1 MPSQIRRL
9 TRANLINLTQAT
21 PIQINIKLNT
31 FKFNCEEHPQ
41 MSSAFWKSVLIS
53 PVALIVSL
61 LLANGSMAA
70 PIRDTPN
77 GIAPLKLA
85 AGEAAPTNP
94 AEFATDIVK
103 PGDWQYTAL
112 QGVAAK
118 YGCNSNLTNQ
128 SVSSLEFARVLNS
141 CLAKVEPLLAQQAP
155 PSPSSPSAQPST
167 QPPAVTAADLEVI
180 KRLTQEYRAQLTEID
195 VRLTG
200 ADKKIAQA
208 QANQFSTT
216 TKLKGEVIFNLA
228 GAASGA
234 NSNNTVLGDRIRLL
248 FETSFNGQDR
258 LWTRLATGNQ
268 PGINGVDANG
278 VPNFKN
284 GATAEGTQ
292 VSEGNANNA
301 VGVDWL
307 AYQFPVS
314 NTNVYVAAYNG
325 IHVDYAPS
333 YSPNFD
339 DFTGGS
345 GALSLFAE
353 SSPIYKIGG
362 GAGIGTSL
370 PIADNGLKSVTLGYF
385 AGATSANKPTAGQGL
400 FNGDYSILGQLNFKL
415 SDQLDAGLTY
425 VNSYHTGANPIYG
438 FGASGGLTG
447 TGLANT
453 ATAGTKANSYG
464 AQFAFKASDTLSFNG
479 FVLNTSADKA
489 TIGKQDLWSYGAGIS
504 VPNID
509 GKGSLAGL
517 LVGAEPYVGGQGT
530 VPYHIEGF
538 YKYKFSDN
546 LSITPGLIYLT
557 APNQTSGNSA
567 LIGVVRSTF
576 TF

>member
-1 MPSQIRRL
+1 
-9 TRANLINLTQAT
+9 
-21 PIQINIKLNT
+21 
-31 FKFNCEEHPQ
+31 
-41 MSSAFWKSVLIS
+41 MSSTFWKSVLIS

-61 LLANGSMAA
+61 LLANSAMAA
-70 PIRDTPN
+70 PIRDNTN
-77 GIAPLKLA
+77 GVAPIKLA
-85 AGEAAPTNP
+85 AGEVAPANP
-94 AEFATDIVK
+94 AEVATDAVK

-128 SVSSLEFARVLNS
+128 PVSQLEFARVLNS
-141 CLAKVEPLLAQQAP
+141 CLVKVEPLLAQQ
-155 PSPSSPSAQPST
+155 SPSAQPGT

-228 GAASGA
+228 GTTSGA
-234 NSNNTVLGDRIRLL
+234 TSNNTVLGDRVRLL

-268 PGINGVDANG
+268 PGVTGNLTNG
-278 VPNFKN
+278 P
-284 GATAEGTQ
+284 TAEGAQ
-292 VSEGNANNA
+292 VSESNGNNA
-301 VGVDWL
+301 VGIDWL

-314 NTNVYVAAYNG
+314 NTNVYVSAFNG

-333 YSPNFD
+333 YGSNFD
-339 DFTGGS
+339 DFTGGN
-345 GALSLFAE
+345 GALSNFAE

-362 GAGIGTSL
+362 GAGVGTNL
-370 PIADNGLKSVTLGYF
+370 PIADTGLKSVTLGYF

-400 FNGDYSILGQLNFKL
+400 FNGDYALLGQLNFKL
-415 SDQLDAGLTY
+415 SDKLDAGLTY
-425 VNSYHTGANPIYG
+425 VNSYHTGTNPIYA
-438 FGASGGLTG
+438 FGGSGGLTG
-447 TGLANT
+447 TGRANENT
-453 ATAGTKANSYG
+453 GGATANSYG
-464 AQFAFKASDTLSFNG
+464 AEFAFKASDTLAFNG
-479 FVLNTSADKA
+479 FVLNTSANKA
-489 TIGKQDLWSYGAGIS
+489 GLLGKQDLWSYGAGVS

-509 GKGSLAGL
+509 GKGGLAGL
-517 LVGAEPYVGGQGT
+517 LVGAEPYVGGLGT

-567 LIGVVRSTF
+567 LIGVIRSTF

>member
-1 MPSQIRRL
+1 
-9 TRANLINLTQAT
+9 
-21 PIQINIKLNT
+21 
-31 FKFNCEEHPQ
+31 
-41 MSSAFWKSVLIS
+41 MSSTFWKSVLIS

-70 PIRDTPN
+70 PIRA
-77 GIAPLKLA
+77 GAPIKLA

-94 AEFATDIVK
+94 AEVSTDAVK

-112 QGVAAK
+112 QDVAAK

-128 SVSSLEFARVLNS
+128 SVSQLEFARVLNS
-141 CLAKVEPLLAQQAP
+141 CLAKVEPLLAQQ
-155 PSPSSPSAQPST
+155 SPSAQPGT
-167 QPPAVTAADLEVI
+167 QTPAVTAADLEVI

-228 GAASGA
+228 GTTSGA
-234 NSNNTVLGDRIRLL
+234 TSNNTVLGDRVRLL

-258 LWTRLATGNQ
+258 LWTRLSTGNQ
-268 PGINGVDANG
+268 PGVTGNL
-278 VPNFKN
+278 KN
-284 GATAEGTQ
+284 GPTAEGAQ
-292 VSEGNANNA
+292 VSESNGNNA

-333 YSPNFD
+333 YGSNFE
-339 DFTGGS
+339 DFTGGN
-345 GALSLFAE
+345 GALSNFAE

-362 GAGIGTSL
+362 GSGVGTSL
-370 PIADNGLKSVTLGYF
+370 PISETGLKSVTLGYF
-385 AGATSANKPTAGQGL
+385 AGAAVANRPGTSQGL
-400 FNGDYSILGQLNFKL
+400 FNGDYSLLGQLNFKL
-415 SDQLDAGLTY
+415 SDKLDAGLTY
-425 VNSYHTGANPIYG
+425 VNSYHTGANAIYG
-438 FGASGGLTG
+438 FGGGPGGLTG
-447 TGLANT
+447 TGLANL

-464 AQFAFKASDTLSFNG
+464 AEFAFKASDTLAFNG

-517 LVGAEPYVGGQGT
+517 LVGAEPYVGGVGS

-557 APNQTSGNSA
+557 APNQVNSNGA

>member
-1 MPSQIRRL
+1 
-9 TRANLINLTQAT
+9 
-21 PIQINIKLNT
+21 
-31 FKFNCEEHPQ
+31 

-53 PVALIVSL
+53 PVALSVSL
-61 LLANGSMAA
+61 LLASGSMAT
-70 PIRDTPN
+70 PIRDNSN
-77 GIAPLKLA
+77 GVAPVKVA
-85 AGEAAPTNP
+85 AGEAASTNP
-94 AEFATDIVK
+94 AEVATDIVK

-112 QGVAAK
+112 QDVAAK
-118 YGCNSNLTNQ
+118 YGCGSNLTNQ
-128 SVSSLEFARVLNS
+128 PVSQLEFARVLNT
-141 CLAKVEPLLAQQAP
+141 CLAKVEPLLAQQ
-155 PSPSSPSAQPST
+155 SPSAQPGT
-167 QPPAVTAADLEVI
+167 QQPPAVTAADLEVI

-228 GAASGA
+228 GTTSGST
-234 NSNNTVLGDRIRLL
+234 SNNTVLGDRVRLL

-268 PGINGVDANG
+268 PGVNGNFTNG
-278 VPNFKN
+278 PTGE
-284 GATAEGTQ
+284 GAQ
-292 VSEGNANNA
+292 VSEGVPFVNGNS

-314 NTNVYVAAYNG
+314 NTNVYVAAFNG

-333 YSPNFD
+333 YSPNFE
-339 DFTGGS
+339 DFTGGN
-345 GALSLFAE
+345 GALSSFAE

-370 PIADNGLKSVTLGYF
+370 PVADSGLTSVTLGYF
-385 AGATSANKPTAGQGL
+385 AGATSANRPVAGQGL
-400 FNGDYSILGQLNFKL
+400 FNGDYSLLGQLNFKL
-415 SDQLDAGLTY
+415 SDKLDAGLTY
-425 VNSYHTGANPIYG
+425 VNSFHTAGNAIYG
-438 FGASGGLTG
+438 FGGPAGLTG
-447 TGLANT
+447 TGFANT
-453 ATAGTKANSYG
+453 NPANTPATPNGITANSYG
-464 AQFAFKASDTLSFNG
+464 AQFAFKASDTLAFNG
-479 FVLNTSADKA
+479 FVMNTNANKA
-489 TIGKQDLWSYGAGIS
+489 AVGRQDIWSYGAGVS

-517 LVGAEPYVGGQGT
+517 LVGTEPYVGGQGT

-557 APNQTSGNSA
+557 APNQTSGNGA
-567 LIGVVRSTF
+567 LIGVIRSTF

>member
-1 MPSQIRRL
+1 
-9 TRANLINLTQAT
+9 
-21 PIQINIKLNT
+21 
-31 FKFNCEEHPQ
+31 

-53 PVALIVSL
+53 PVALSVSL
-61 LLANGSMAA
+61 LLASGSIAA
-70 PIRDTPN
+70 PVRDNTN
-77 GIAPLKLA
+77 GVVPTKVA
-85 AGEAAPTNP
+85 AGEAAPTTIQS
-94 AEFATDIVK
+94 EVATDNVK

-118 YGCNSNLTNQ
+118 YGCGSTLTNQ
-128 SVSSLEFARVLNS
+128 SVSSLEFARVLNT
-141 CLAKVEPLLAQQAP
+141 CLVKVEPLLAQQAP
-155 PSPSSPSAQPST
+155 SAQPGT
-167 QPPAVTAADLEVI
+167 QQPPAVTAADLEVI

-228 GAASGA
+228 GTTSGST
-234 NSNNTVLGDRIRLL
+234 SNNTVLGDRVRLL
-248 FETSFNGQDR
+248 FETSFSGQDR

-268 PGINGVDANG
+268 PGVNGNLT
-278 VPNFKN
+278 N
-284 GATAEGTQ
+284 GATGEGAQ
-292 VSEGNANNA
+292 VSEGIPFVNGNS
-301 VGVDWL
+301 VGIDWL

-314 NTNVYVAAYNG
+314 NTNVYVAAFNG

-333 YSPNFD
+333 YSPNFE

-345 GALSLFAE
+345 GALSSFAE

-362 GAGIGTSL
+362 GAGVGTSL
-370 PIADNGLKSVTLGYF
+370 PISDSGLTSVTLGYF
-385 AGATSANKPTAGQGL
+385 AGATSANRPVAGQGL

-415 SDQLDAGLTY
+415 SDKFDAGLTY
-425 VNSYHTGANPIYG
+425 VNSFHTAGNAIYG
-438 FGASGGLTG
+438 FGGPAGLTG
-447 TGLANT
+447 TGFANT
-453 ATAGTKANSYG
+453 NPANSVATPNGITANSYG
-464 AQFAFKASDTLSFNG
+464 AQFAFKASDTLAFNG
-479 FVLNTSADKA
+479 FVMNTNANKA
-489 TIGKQDLWSYGAGIS
+489 AVGKQDIWSYGAGVS

-517 LVGAEPYVGGQGT
+517 LVGTEPHVGGQGT

>member
-1 MPSQIRRL
+1 
-9 TRANLINLTQAT
+9 
-21 PIQINIKLNT
+21 
-31 FKFNCEEHPQ
+31 
-41 MSSAFWKSVLIS
+41 MSSAFWKSVLIN
-53 PVALIVSL
+53 PVVLGITL
-61 LLANGSMAA
+61 LLSTGVMAA
-70 PIRDTPN
+70 PKSDSIDSLTPIRDKTNGVTPV
-77 GIAPLKLA
+77 KVA
-85 AGEAAPTNP
+85 ASETAPTTE
-94 AEFATDIVK
+94 AEVATNVVK

-118 YGCNSNLTNQ
+118 YGCNSNLNNQ
-128 SVSSLEFARVLNS
+128 VVSQLEFARSLNS
-141 CLAKVEPLLAQQAP
+141 CLAKIEPILAQKP
-155 PSPSSPSAQPST
+155 TTTT
-167 QPPAVTAADLEVI
+167 QPTTQPTTPAVTAADLEVI

-195 VRLTG
+195 GRLTS
-200 ADKKIAQA
+200 ADKKVAQV

-216 TKLKGEVIFNLA
+216 TKLKGEVIFNVA
-228 GAASGA
+228 GAASG
-234 NSNNTVLGDRIRLL
+234 SDSTNTVLGDRVRLL

-268 PGINGVDANG
+268 PGANTTL
-278 VPNFKN
+278 KN
-284 GATAEGTQ
+284 GATAEATQ
-292 VSEGNANNA
+292 VSEGIPFLNANA
-301 VGVDWL
+301 VGIDWL

-362 GAGIGTSL
+362 GSGIGTSL

-385 AGATSANKPTAGQGL
+385 AGAAVANSPAAGKGL
-400 FNGDYSILGQLNFKL
+400 FNGDYALLGQLNFKL
-415 SDQLDAGLTY
+415 SDKLDAGLTY
-425 VNSYHTGANPIYG
+425 VNSYHTAGNAIYG
-438 FGASGGLTG
+438 FGGSAGLTG
-447 TGLANT
+447 TGFANTNLANIAGVA
-453 ATAGTKANSYG
+453 ATPTTPAIVAVPNGITANSYG
-464 AQFAFKASDTLSFNG
+464 AQFAFKASDTLAFNG
-479 FVLNTSADKA
+479 FVMNTSANKA
-489 TIGKQDLWSYGAGIS
+489 AFGKQDLWSYGAGVS

-517 LVGAEPYVGGQGT
+517 LVGAEPYVGGQGS

>member
-1 MPSQIRRL
+1 
-9 TRANLINLTQAT
+9 
-21 PIQINIKLNT
+21 
-31 FKFNCEEHPQ
+31 

-53 PVALIVSL
+53 PVVLSVTL
-61 LLANGSMAA
+61 LLSSGVMAA
-70 PIRDTPN
+70 PEGSVVAPVRENNNNLTPTK
-77 GIAPLKLA
+77 IA
-85 AGEAAPTNP
+85 AGEIAI
-94 AEFATDIVK
+94 EGDVK

-118 YGCNSNLTNQ
+118 FGCNSNLTNQ
-128 SVSSLEFARVLNS
+128 SVSQLEFARVLNT
-141 CLAKVEPLLAQQAP
+141 CLTRVEPLLAQTP
-155 PSPSSPSAQPST
+155 PPPPAPSAQPSKPATT
-167 QPPAVTAADLEVI
+167 QPAVTTADLEI
-180 KRLTQEYRAQLTEID
+180 LKRLTQEYRAQLTEID
-195 VRLTG
+195 SRLTTS
-200 ADKKIAQA
+200 DKKVAKL

-234 NSNNTVLGDRIRLL
+234 DTSNTVFGDRVRLL

-268 PGINGVDANG
+268 PGVNANL
-278 VPNFKN
+278 KN

-292 VSEGNANNA
+292 VSEGNAGNT
-301 VGVDWL
+301 VGIDWL

-314 NTNVYVAAYNG
+314 NTNVYLAAFNG

-333 YSPNFD
+333 YGSNFD
-339 DFTGGS
+339 DFTGGN

-362 GAGIGTSL
+362 GAGVGTSF
-370 PIADNGLKSVTLGYF
+370 PVSDNGLKSVTLGYF
-385 AGATSANKPTAGQGL
+385 AGATSANKSTAGQGL

-415 SDQLDAGLTY
+415 SDNLDAGLTY
-425 VNSYHTGANPIYG
+425 VNSYHTGTNPIYG
-438 FGASGGLTG
+438 FGASAGLTG
-447 TGLANT
+447 TGLANGV
-453 ATAGTKANSYG
+453 AAGANANSYG
-464 AQFAFKASDTLSFNG
+464 AQFTLKASDTLSFNG
-479 FVLNTSADKA
+479 FVMNTNANKA
-489 TIGKQDLWSYGAGIS
+489 TIGKQDIWSYGAGVS

-517 LVGAEPYVGGQGT
+517 LIGTEPYVGGVGT

-557 APNQTSGNSA
+557 APNQINGNSA
-567 LIGVVRSTF
+567 LIGVIRSTF

>member
-1 MPSQIRRL
+1 MSL
-9 TRANLINLTQAT
+9 T
-21 PIQINIKLNT
+21 
-31 FKFNCEEHPQ
+31 
-41 MSSAFWKSVLIS
+41 FWKSVLIS
-53 PVALIVSL
+53 PIALSFTLVLSAGAI
-61 LLANGSMAA
+61 AT
-70 PIRDTPN
+70 PIRENTNNLTPT
-77 GIAPLKLA
+77 KVA
-85 AGEAAPTNP
+85 AGEPVP
-94 AEFATDIVK
+94 ANEAEVSTGVVK
-103 PGDWQYTAL
+103 PGDWQYNAL
-112 QGVAAK
+112 QGIAAK
-118 YGCNSNLTNQ
+118 YGCNANLANQ
-128 SVSSLEFARVLNS
+128 SFSQLEFARVLNT
-141 CLAKVEPLLAQQAP
+141 CLAKVEPLLAQTPPAP
-155 PSPSSPSAQPST
+155 PAPST
-167 QPPAVTAADLEVI
+167 QPGVQTAPTAPAVTTADLEVL

-195 VRLTG
+195 GRLTT
-200 ADKKIAQA
+200 ADKKVAQL

-216 TKLKGEVIFNLA
+216 TKLKGEVIFNVA

-234 NSNNTVLGDRIRLL
+234 NSSNTVFGDRVRLL

-268 PGINGVDANG
+268 PGVNADL
-278 VPNFKN
+278 KN

-292 VSEGNANNA
+292 VSEGNTGNA
-301 VGVDWL
+301 VGIDWL

-325 IHVDYAPS
+325 LHVDYAPS
-333 YSPNFD
+333 YGSNFE

-362 GAGIGTSL
+362 GAGIGANV
-370 PIADNGLKSVTLGYF
+370 PIADNGLKSVSLGYF
-385 AGATSANKPTAGQGL
+385 AGPTSANRPGAGQGL

-425 VNSYHTGANPIYG
+425 VNSYHTGTNPIYG
-438 FGASGGLTG
+438 FGGSAGLVG

-453 ATAGTKANSYG
+453 APAGTTANSYG
-464 AQFAFKASDTLSFNG
+464 ASFSFKASDAIAFNG
-479 FVLNTSADKA
+479 FVMNTNANKA
-489 TIGKQDLWSYGAGIS
+489 TLGKQDLWSYGAGLTA
-504 VPNID
+504 PNID

-517 LVGAEPYVGGQGT
+517 LVGTEPYVGGVGS

-557 APNQTSGNSA
+557 APNQVNGNSA
-567 LIGVVRSTF
+567 LIGVIRSTF

>member
-1 MPSQIRRL
+1 
-9 TRANLINLTQAT
+9 
-21 PIQINIKLNT
+21 
-31 FKFNCEEHPQ
+31 

-61 LLANGSMAA
+61 LLANSSMAA
-70 PIRDTPN
+70 PIRDNIN
-77 GIAPLKLA
+77 GVAPIKLA
-85 AGEAAPTNP
+85 AGEAAPTT
-94 AEFATDIVK
+94 ADEVATDSVK

-118 YGCNSNLTNQ
+118 YGCNSALTNQ
-128 SVSSLEFARVLNS
+128 SVSSLEFARVLNT
-141 CLAKVEPLLAQQAP
+141 CLAKVEPLLAQQSPSAP
-155 PSPSSPSAQPST
+155 PSPSAQPST

-200 ADKKIAQA
+200 ADKKVAQA

-228 GAASGA
+228 GTTSGS
-234 NSNNTVLGDRIRLL
+234 NSNNTVLGDRVRLL

-268 PGINGVDANG
+268 PGVNTNL
-278 VPNFKN
+278 KN

-292 VSEGNANNA
+292 VSEGNAGNA

-314 NTNVYVAAYNG
+314 NTNVYLAAFNG

-333 YSPNFD
+333 YGSNFD

-362 GAGIGTSL
+362 GSGVGTSL
-370 PIADNGLKSVTLGYF
+370 PIADTGLKSVTLGYF
-385 AGATSANKPTAGQGL
+385 AGAAVANKPGASQGL

-425 VNSYHTGANPIYG
+425 VNSYHTGTNAIYG
-438 FGASGGLTG
+438 FGGSGGLTG

-453 ATAGTKANSYG
+453 TAAGATANSYG
-464 AQFAFKASDTLSFNG
+464 AEFAFKASDTLAFNG
-479 FVLNTSADKA
+479 FVMNTNANKA
-489 TIGKQDLWSYGAGIS
+489 AIGKQDLWSYGAGIS

-517 LVGAEPYVGGQGT
+517 LVGAEPYVGGVGS

>member
-1 MPSQIRRL
+1 
-9 TRANLINLTQAT
+9 
-21 PIQINIKLNT
+21 
-31 FKFNCEEHPQ
+31 
-41 MSSAFWKSVLIS
+41 MSSLAFWKSVFIS
-53 PVALIVSL
+53 PLALGASL
-61 LLANGSMAA
+61 LLANSSVAA
-70 PIRDTPN
+70 PIRDNSN
-77 GIAPLKLA
+77 GVAPIKVA
-85 AGEAAPTNP
+85 AGEAAPATE
-94 AEFATDIVK
+94 AEVASDIVK

-118 YGCNSNLTNQ
+118 YGCGNLTNQ
-128 SVSSLEFARVLNS
+128 SVSQLEFARVLNS
-141 CLAKVEPLLAQQAP
+141 CLVKVEPLLAQQ
-155 PSPSSPSAQPST
+155 SPTAQPSDQT
-167 QPPAVTAADLEVI
+167 QPPAVTAADLEVL

-195 VRLTG
+195 VRLTS

-216 TKLKGEVIFNLA
+216 TKLKGEVIFNVA
-228 GAASGA
+228 GTASGA
-234 NSNNTVLGDRIRLL
+234 DSNNTVLGDRVRLL

-268 PGINGVDANG
+268 TSVNTNLTRDR
-278 VPNFKN
+278 
-284 GATAEGTQ
+284 ATNEGTL
-292 VSEGNANNA
+292 VSEGNAGNT

-314 NTNVYVAAYNG
+314 NTNVYLAAYNG
-325 IHVDYAPS
+325 LHVDYAPS
-333 YSPNFD
+333 YGSNFE
-339 DFTGGS
+339 DFAGGN
-345 GALSLFAE
+345 GALSNFAE

-362 GAGIGTSL
+362 GSGIGTSF

-385 AGATSANKPTAGQGL
+385 AGPTSANRPAAGQGL

-425 VNSYHTGANPIYG
+425 VNSYHTGVNPLYG
-438 FGASGGLTG
+438 FGGSVGLTG

-453 ATAGTKANSYG
+453 VAAGATANSYG
-464 AQFAFKASDTLSFNG
+464 AQFAFKASDTLAFNG
-479 FVLNTSADKA
+479 FVMNTSANKA

-517 LVGAEPYVGGQGT
+517 LVGAEPYVGGLGT

-557 APNQTSGNSA
+557 APNQTSGNGA
-567 LIGVVRSTF
+567 LIGVIRSTF

>member
-1 MPSQIRRL
+1 
-9 TRANLINLTQAT
+9 
-21 PIQINIKLNT
+21 
-31 FKFNCEEHPQ
+31 

-53 PVALIVSL
+53 PVALSFTL
-61 LLANGSMAA
+61 LLSVGVMAA
-70 PIRDTPN
+70 PKSSTIVAPIRENANQLAPAKVAANEPASTSESEVTT
-77 GIAPLKLA
+77 GI
-85 AGEAAPTNP
+85 
-94 AEFATDIVK
+94 VR

-112 QGVAAK
+112 QSVAAK

-128 SVSSLEFARVLNS
+128 PVSQLEFARVLNT
-141 CLAKVEPLLAQQAP
+141 CLAKVEPLLAQTPPAP
-155 PSPSSPSAQPST
+155 PAPSSQPSVQPSSPTS
-167 QPPAVTAADLEVI
+167 PAVTAADLEVL

-195 VRLTG
+195 GRLTT
-200 ADKKIAQA
+200 ADKKVAQL

-216 TKLKGEVIFNLA
+216 TKLKGEVIFNVA

-234 NSNNTVLGDRIRLL
+234 TSSNTVLGDRVRLL

-268 PGINGVDANG
+268 PGVNTVL
-278 VPNFKN
+278 KN

-292 VSEGNANNA
+292 VSEGNGNNA

-333 YSPNFD
+333 YGSNFD

-362 GAGIGTSL
+362 GSGIGTSL

-385 AGATSANKPTAGQGL
+385 AGPTSANKPTAGQGL
-400 FNGDYSILGQLNFKL
+400 FNGDYALLGQLNFKL
-415 SDQLDAGLTY
+415 SDKLDAGLTY
-425 VNSYHTGANPIYG
+425 VNSYHTGANAIYG
-438 FGASGGLTG
+438 FGGSGGLIG

-464 AQFAFKASDTLSFNG
+464 AEFAFKASDTLAFNG

-489 TIGKQDLWSYGAGIS
+489 TIGKQDLWSYGAGVS

-517 LVGAEPYVGGQGT
+517 LVGTEPYVGGVGS

-557 APNQTSGNSA
+557 APNQVNGNSA

>member
-1 MPSQIRRL
+1 
-9 TRANLINLTQAT
+9 
-21 PIQINIKLNT
+21 
-31 FKFNCEEHPQ
+31 

-53 PVALIVSL
+53 PVALSVSL
-61 LLANGSMAA
+61 LLASGSIAT
-70 PIRDTPN
+70 PIRDNPK
-77 GIAPLKLA
+77 GVVPISVA
-85 AGEAAPTNP
+85 AGEATPTNS
-94 AEFATDIVK
+94 AEVATDAVK

-118 YGCNSNLTNQ
+118 YGCDSNLTNQ
-128 SVSSLEFARVLNS
+128 SVSQLEFARVLNT
-141 CLAKVEPLLAQQAP
+141 CLAKVEPLLAQQ
-155 PSPSSPSAQPST
+155 SPTQSSPTQSSPTQPGT
-167 QPPAVTAADLEVI
+167 QKPPAVTAADLEVI

-195 VRLTG
+195 LRLTG

-228 GAASGA
+228 GTTSGA
-234 NSNNTVLGDRIRLL
+234 TSNNTVLGDRVRLL

-268 PGINGVDANG
+268 PGVNG
-278 VPNFKN
+278 NFTN
-284 GATAEGTQ
+284 GATGEGAQ
-292 VSEGNANNA
+292 VSEGIPFTNGNT
-301 VGVDWL
+301 VGIDWL

-314 NTNVYVAAYNG
+314 NTNVYLAAFNG

-333 YSPNFD
+333 YSPNFE
-339 DFTGGS
+339 DFTGGN
-345 GALSLFAE
+345 GALSSFAE

-370 PIADNGLKSVTLGYF
+370 PVSDSGLTSVTLGYF
-385 AGATSANKPTAGQGL
+385 AGATSANRPVAGQGL
-400 FNGDYSILGQLNFKL
+400 FNGDYSLLGQLNFKL
-415 SDQLDAGLTY
+415 SDKLDAGLTY
-425 VNSYHTGANPIYG
+425 VNSFHTAGNAIYG
-438 FGASGGLTG
+438 FGGPGGLTG
-447 TGLANT
+447 TGFANT
-453 ATAGTKANSYG
+453 NPANTPATPNGITANSYG
-464 AQFAFKASDTLSFNG
+464 AQFAFKASDSLAFNG
-479 FVLNTSADKA
+479 FVMNTNANKA
-489 TIGKQDLWSYGAGIS
+489 AVGKQDIWSYGAGVS

-509 GKGSLAGL
+509 GKGGLAGL
-517 LVGAEPYVGGQGT
+517 LVGTEPYVGGQGT

>member
-1 MPSQIRRL
+1 
-9 TRANLINLTQAT
+9 
-21 PIQINIKLNT
+21 
-31 FKFNCEEHPQ
+31 

-53 PVALIVSL
+53 PVALGISL
-61 LLANGSMAA
+61 LLASGLMAA
-70 PIRDTPN
+70 PIRDNPHR
-77 GIAPLKLA
+77 IAPLKVA
-85 AGEAAPTNP
+85 AGEAAPTNT
-94 AEFATDIVK
+94 AEATDAVK

-118 YGCNSNLTNQ
+118 YGCGSNLTNQ
-128 SVSSLEFARVLNS
+128 PVSQLEFARVLNT
-141 CLAKVEPLLAQQAP
+141 CLAKVEPLLAQQ
-155 PSPSSPSAQPST
+155 SPSTQPGT

-228 GAASGA
+228 GTTSGA
-234 NSNNTVLGDRIRLL
+234 NSNNTVLGDRVRLL

-268 PGINGVDANG
+268 PGVNSNL
-278 VPNFKN
+278 KN
-284 GATAEGTQ
+284 GPTAEGGQ
-292 VSEGNANNA
+292 VSEGIPFTNSNN

-314 NTNVYVAAYNG
+314 NTNVYVAAFNG

-333 YSPNFD
+333 YGSNFD
-339 DFTGGS
+339 DFTGGN
-345 GALSLFAE
+345 GALSNFAE

-362 GAGIGTSL
+362 GSGIGTSL
-370 PIADNGLKSVTLGYF
+370 PIADTGLKSVTLGYF
-385 AGATSANKPTAGQGL
+385 AGATSANKPVAGQGL
-400 FNGDYSILGQLNFKL
+400 FNGDYALLGQLNFKL
-415 SDQLDAGLTY
+415 SDKLDAGLTY
-425 VNSYHTGANPIYG
+425 VNSYHTGANAIYG
-438 FGASGGLTG
+438 FGGGPGGLTG
-447 TGLANT
+447 TLGSATTPLANFN
-453 ATAGTKANSYG
+453 AAGTTANSYG
-464 AQFAFKASDTLSFNG
+464 AEFAFKASDTLAFNG
-479 FVLNTSADKA
+479 FVMNTNANKA
-489 TIGKQDLWSYGAGIS
+489 AIGKQDLWSYGAGVS

-509 GKGSLAGL
+509 GKGGLAGL
-517 LVGAEPYVGGQGT
+517 LVGAEPYVGGVGS

-557 APNQTSGNSA
+557 APNQVNSNGA
-567 LIGVVRSTF
+567 LIGVIRSTF

>member
-1 MPSQIRRL
+1 
-9 TRANLINLTQAT
+9 
-21 PIQINIKLNT
+21 
-31 FKFNCEEHPQ
+31 

-53 PVALIVSL
+53 PVALSAAL
-61 LLANGSMAA
+61 LLSTGVMAA
-70 PIRDTPN
+70 PKNNAIVAPIRENANNLAPKKIAASEPAPATETEVTT
-77 GIAPLKLA
+77 GIVR
-85 AGEAAPTNP
+85 PT
-94 AEFATDIVK
+94 
-103 PGDWQYTAL
+103 DWQYTAL

-128 SVSSLEFARVLNS
+128 SVSQLEFARVLNN
-141 CLAKVEPLLAQQAP
+141 CLAKVEPLLAQQTPPAP
-155 PSPSSPSAQPST
+155 PAPASPSAQPPAST
-167 QPPAVTAADLEVI
+167 TPAVTAADLEVI

-195 VRLTG
+195 GRLTT
-200 ADKKIAQA
+200 ADKKVAKL

-216 TKLKGEVIFNLA
+216 TKLKGEVIFNVA

-234 NSNNTVLGDRIRLL
+234 TTSNTVLGDRVRLL

-268 PGINGVDANG
+268 PGVNSNL
-278 VPNFKN
+278 KN

-292 VSEGNANNA
+292 VSEGNGGNA

-314 NTNVYVAAYNG
+314 NTNVYVAAFNG

-333 YSPNFD
+333 YGSNFD

-362 GAGIGTSL
+362 GSGIGTSL
-370 PIADNGLKSVTLGYF
+370 PISDTGLKSVTLGYF
-385 AGATSANKPTAGQGL
+385 AGAAVANRPGAGQGL
-400 FNGDYSILGQLNFKL
+400 FNGDYSLLGQLNFKL
-415 SDQLDAGLTY
+415 GDNLDAGLTY
-425 VNSYHTGANPIYG
+425 VNSYHTGANAIYG
-438 FGASGGLTG
+438 FGGGGGLTG

-453 ATAGTKANSYG
+453 AAAGTKANSYG
-464 AQFAFKASDTLSFNG
+464 AQFAFKASDTLAFNG

-489 TIGKQDLWSYGAGIS
+489 TIGKQDLWSYGAGVS

-517 LVGAEPYVGGQGT
+517 LVGAEPYVGGVGS

-557 APNQTSGNSA
+557 APNQVNNNSA
-567 LIGVVRSTF
+567 LIGVIRSTF

>member
-1 MPSQIRRL
+1 
-9 TRANLINLTQAT
+9 
-21 PIQINIKLNT
+21 
-31 FKFNCEEHPQ
+31 

-53 PVALIVSL
+53 PVALSVSL
-61 LLANGSMAA
+61 LLASGLMAA
-70 PIRDTPN
+70 PIRDNLN
-77 GIAPLKLA
+77 GIAPIKVA
-85 AGEAAPTNP
+85 AGEAVPTNP
-94 AEFATDIVK
+94 AEVATDAVK
-103 PGDWQYTAL
+103 PSDWQYTAL

-128 SVSSLEFARVLNS
+128 SVSQLEFARVLNN
-141 CLAKVEPLLAQQAP
+141 CLAKVEPLLAQQSPSAP
-155 PSPSSPSAQPST
+155 PSPSAQPGT
-167 QPPAVTAADLEVI
+167 QTPAVTAADLEVI

-195 VRLTG
+195 VRLTS

-228 GAASGA
+228 GTTSGST
-234 NSNNTVLGDRIRLL
+234 SNNTILGDRVRLL

-268 PGINGVDANG
+268 PGVNGSLT
-278 VPNFKN
+278 N
-284 GATAEGTQ
+284 GATGEGTQ
-292 VSEGNANNA
+292 VSEGIPFTNSNT
-301 VGVDWL
+301 VGIDWL

-314 NTNVYVAAYNG
+314 NTNVYLAAFNG
-325 IHVDYAPS
+325 IHADYAPT

-339 DFTGGS
+339 DFTGGN
-345 GALSLFAE
+345 GALSSFAE

-370 PIADNGLKSVTLGYF
+370 PISDNGLKSVTVGYF
-385 AGATSANKPTAGQGL
+385 AGATSANRPVAGQGL
-400 FNGDYSILGQLNFKL
+400 FNGDYAILGQLNFKL
-415 SDQLDAGLTY
+415 SEKFDAGLTY
-425 VNSYHTGANPIYG
+425 VNSYHTAGNAIYG
-438 FGASGGLTG
+438 FGASAGLTG
-447 TGLANT
+447 TGFANNNLANSV
-453 ATAGTKANSYG
+453 ATPNGITANSYG
-464 AQFAFKASDTLSFNG
+464 AQVAFKASDTLSFNG
-479 FVLNTSADKA
+479 FVMNTNANKA
-489 TIGKQDLWSYGAGIS
+489 AVGKQDIWSYGAGVS

-509 GKGSLAGL
+509 GKGGLAGL
-517 LVGAEPYVGGQGT
+517 LVGTEPYVGGQGT

-557 APNQTSGNSA
+557 APNQTSGNSS
-567 LIGVVRSTF
+567 LIGVIRSTF

>member
-1 MPSQIRRL
+1 
-9 TRANLINLTQAT
+9 
-21 PIQINIKLNT
+21 
-31 FKFNCEEHPQ
+31 

-53 PVALIVSL
+53 PVALSVSL
-61 LLANGSMAA
+61 LLASGSMAA
-70 PIRDTPN
+70 PIRDNPHV
-77 GIAPLKLA
+77 APIKLA

-94 AEFATDIVK
+94 AEVASDIVK

-118 YGCNSNLTNQ
+118 YGCGANLTNQ
-128 SVSSLEFARVLNS
+128 PVSQLEFARVLNT
-141 CLAKVEPLLAQQAP
+141 CLARVEPLLAQQSPSAP
-155 PSPSSPSAQPST
+155 PSPSAQPGT
-167 QPPAVTAADLEVI
+167 QQPPAVTAADLEVI

-228 GAASGA
+228 GTTSGS
-234 NSNNTVLGDRIRLL
+234 NSNNTVLGDRVRLL

-268 PGINGVDANG
+268 PGVTGNL
-278 VPNFKN
+278 KN
-284 GATAEGTQ
+284 GSTAEGAQ
-292 VSEGNANNA
+292 VSESNNNNA
-301 VGVDWL
+301 VGIDWL

-325 IHVDYAPS
+325 LHVDYAPS
-333 YSPNFD
+333 YGSNFD

-345 GALSLFAE
+345 GALSNFAE

-370 PIADNGLKSVTLGYF
+370 PFAENGLKSLTVGYF
-385 AGATSANKPTAGQGL
+385 AGATSANRPVAGQGL
-400 FNGDYSILGQLNFKL
+400 FNGDYALLGQLNFKL
-415 SDQLDAGLTY
+415 SDKLDAGLTY
-425 VNSYHTGANPIYG
+425 VNSYHTGANAIYN
-438 FGASGGLTG
+438 FGGGSGGLTG
-447 TGLANT
+447 TGLANL

-464 AQFAFKASDTLSFNG
+464 AEFAFKASDTLAFNG
-479 FVLNTSADKA
+479 FVMNTSADKA
-489 TIGKQDLWSYGAGIS
+489 TIGKQDLWSYGAGVS

-509 GKGSLAGL
+509 GKGGLAGL
-517 LVGAEPYVGGQGT
+517 LVGAEPYVGGVGS

-557 APNQTSGNSA
+557 APNQVNSNGA
-567 LIGVVRSTF
+567 LIGVVRTTF

>member
-1 MPSQIRRL
+1 
-9 TRANLINLTQAT
+9 
-21 PIQINIKLNT
+21 
-31 FKFNCEEHPQ
+31 

-53 PVALIVSL
+53 PVALSAAL
-61 LLANGSMAA
+61 LLSTGVMAA
-70 PIRDTPN
+70 PKNNAIVAPIRENANNLAPKKVAASEPAPATETEVTT
-77 GIAPLKLA
+77 GIVR
-85 AGEAAPTNP
+85 PT
-94 AEFATDIVK
+94 
-103 PGDWQYTAL
+103 DWQYTAL

-128 SVSSLEFARVLNS
+128 SVSQLEFARVLNN
-141 CLAKVEPLLAQQAP
+141 CLAKVEPLLAQQTPPAP
-155 PSPSSPSAQPST
+155 PAPASPSAQPPAST
-167 QPPAVTAADLEVI
+167 TPAVTAADLEVI

-195 VRLTG
+195 GRLTT
-200 ADKKIAQA
+200 ADKKVAKL

-216 TKLKGEVIFNLA
+216 TKLKGEVIFNVA

-234 NSNNTVLGDRIRLL
+234 TTSNTVLGDRVRLL

-268 PGINGVDANG
+268 PGVNSNL
-278 VPNFKN
+278 KN

-292 VSEGNANNA
+292 VSEGNGGNA

-314 NTNVYVAAYNG
+314 NTNVYVAAFNG

-333 YSPNFD
+333 YGSNFD

-362 GAGIGTSL
+362 GSGIGTSL
-370 PIADNGLKSVTLGYF
+370 PISDTGLKSVTLGYF
-385 AGATSANKPTAGQGL
+385 AGAAVANRPGAGQGL
-400 FNGDYSILGQLNFKL
+400 FNGDYSLLGQLNFKL
-415 SDQLDAGLTY
+415 GDNLDAGLTY
-425 VNSYHTGANPIYG
+425 VNSYHTGANAIYG
-438 FGASGGLTG
+438 FGGGGGLTG

-453 ATAGTKANSYG
+453 AAAGTKANSYG
-464 AQFAFKASDTLSFNG
+464 AQFAFKASDTLAFNG

-489 TIGKQDLWSYGAGIS
+489 TIGKQDLWSYGAGVS

-517 LVGAEPYVGGQGT
+517 LVGAEPYVGGVGS

-557 APNQTSGNSA
+557 APNQVNNNSA
-567 LIGVVRSTF
+567 LIGVIRSTF